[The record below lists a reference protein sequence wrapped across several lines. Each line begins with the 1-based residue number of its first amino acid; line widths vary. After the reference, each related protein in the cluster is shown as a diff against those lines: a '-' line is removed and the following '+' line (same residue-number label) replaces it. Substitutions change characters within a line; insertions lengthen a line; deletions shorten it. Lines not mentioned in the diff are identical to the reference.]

1 MLRTLAYLIHTVSLA
16 IFAIAPLVG
25 QAEDVKSEYTPPHRI
40 AYPDRPKI
48 GLVLGG
54 GGAKGAAH
62 VGVLRVL
69 EELKIPVDIVVGT
82 SAGSAVGA
90 MYAMGK
96 SASDI
101 ETTFFN
107 TDWEKGFID
116 STPRPDLSIRR
127 KQDQRQFA
135 IDIDL
140 GYNKGFRIPQGIV
153 QGQRLQILL
162 NEMTLEAATVE
173 DFDHM
178 PIRYRA
184 VATDL
189 ETGQEVV
196 LRKGNLAQA
205 IRASMSVP
213 GVYTPVEIDGKTL
226 VDGGLA
232 NNVPVSVARALGADV
247 IIAVDLTTPL
257 RQSEELTSSLAVL
270 EQLSDFMTGFNS
282 EEQVRSLGPYDIYI
296 RPEFGDIGSASF
308 DRVSE
313 TIEIG
318 AKTARSQSDKLAK
331 LSIDQGTFEQY
342 QEYRQTALAKAPKV
356 DRVRL
361 VNNSA
366 LYDEILLAR
375 ISQKPGKILDTDQ
388 LEQDLGRVY
397 GLGYFETVTYR
408 VLSEDDGSKTLV
420 IEAKEKSWGPNY
432 IRFGIEMQDNFKGAS
447 EYALTSSILATGINR
462 YGAEWVNTVKVGTS
476 PAFSS
481 EFYQP
486 LGYAADYFS
495 RTFFSIERT
504 SVGVFVDGRSF
515 AEYEVQDRRIGT
527 EGGLQLST
535 DADFALGVFAGK
547 GSAELQVGP
556 PETPDF
562 KFDLGAYYARFYYDR
577 LDDEFFPSSG
587 QLVTLLYT
595 ANREDLGSE
604 TNFDRVEF
612 NGISAHK
619 WDNMFLNLRLKS
631 SQLTRNAAGSLDNV
645 QMGGFLNLSGYV
657 NGEVLGEEGN
667 LAVLQAYYQMSH
679 SFRWYL
685 GASAEMGNAF
695 YRNES
700 QGLSNYKTSG
710 SVYVAANTFMGP
722 IALAYGYAK
731 ADKQAIY
738 LNIGKT
744 F

>member
-1 MLRTLAYLIHTVSLA
+1 MPRSRFQWIFYSPILLLLLI
-16 IFAIAPLVG
+16 G
-25 QAEDVKSEYTPPHRI
+25 QAAKAEDPSPPPISPHQV

-62 VGVLRVL
+62 VGVLKVL
-69 EELKIPVDIVVGT
+69 EELKIPIDIVVGT

-96 SASDI
+96 SARDI
-101 ETTFFN
+101 EATFFS

-232 NNVPVSVARALGADV
+232 NNVPVSVARALGADIV
-247 IIAVDLTTPL
+247 IAVDLTTPL
-257 RQSEELTSSLAVL
+257 RKSKDITSSLAVL
-270 EQLSDFMTGFNS
+270 EQLSDYMTGFNS
-282 EEQVRSLGPYDIYI
+282 EAQVRSLGPYDVYI

-308 DRVSE
+308 DRVNE

-318 AKTARSQSDKLAK
+318 AKTARLQSDKLAK
-331 LSIDQGTFEQY
+331 LSIDAGTFEQY
-342 QEYRQTALAKAPKV
+342 QRYREAYLPKNPV
-356 DRVRL
+356 IDHIKL
-361 VNNSA
+361 VNKST

-375 ISQKPGKILDTDQ
+375 ISQQTGQALDTAQ

-447 EYALTSSILATGINR
+447 EYALTSSVLATGINR
-462 YGAEWVNTVKVGTS
+462 YGAEWSNSIKVGTQ
-476 PAFSS
+476 PAFVS

-495 RTFFSIERT
+495 RSFLSFERT

-527 EGGLQLST
+527 EGGLQLGT
-535 DADFALGVFAGK
+535 DADFAVGVFTGK
-547 GSAELQVGP
+547 GSADLLVGP
-556 PETPDF
+556 PEAPNF
-562 KFDLGAYYARFYYDR
+562 KFDIGAYYARFYYDR

-587 QLVTLLYT
+587 QLVALSYT
-595 ANREDLGSE
+595 ANRIDLGSE

-645 QMGGFLNLSGYV
+645 QLGGFLNLSGYV
-657 NGEVLGEEGN
+657 NGEILGEEGN
-667 LAVLQAYYQMSH
+667 LVVLQGYYQMSN

-685 GASAEMGNAF
+685 GASAEMGNA
-695 YRNES
+695 YSRNEG
-700 QGLSNYKTSG
+700 QKLSDYKTAG
-710 SVYVAANTFMGP
+710 SLYVAANTFVGP
-722 IALAYGYAK
+722 IALAYGYAQ
-731 ADKQAIY
+731 ADKQALY